1 MAEITLLPL
10 IQEAV
15 KTAMRN
21 RDKEIVTTLRMAISE
36 LKKEEIDNKVT
47 LDDTFVISI
56 LQRMIKQRKD
66 AASQFQEANRH
77 ELAEKERN
85 EIAMLSE
92 FLPEQLSNDDLL
104 QIVKEEIITSEA
116 SSMKDIGKVMG
127 SLKPKLLGKADM
139 STVSKLVK
147 EQLSNNN

>member
-1 MAEITLLPL
+1 MADITLLPL

-36 LKKEEIDNKVT
+36 LKKEEIDNKVA
-47 LDDTFVISI
+47 LEDTFVISI

-66 AASQFQEANRH
+66 AASQFQEANRP

-85 EIAMLSE
+85 EITMLSE

-104 QIVKEEIITSEA
+104 PIVKAEIISSEA

-139 STVSKLVK
+139 STVSRLVK
-147 EQLSNNN
+147 EQLSQ

>member
-36 LKKEEIDNKVT
+36 LKKEEIDNKIT
-47 LDDTFVISI
+47 LDDAFVISI

-66 AASQFQEANRH
+66 AASQFQEANRP

-85 EIAMLSE
+85 EITMLSE

-104 QIVKEEIITSEA
+104 QIVKAEIISFEA

-139 STVSKLVK
+139 STVSRLVK
-147 EQLSNNN
+147 EQLS

>member
-47 LDDTFVISI
+47 LDDAFVISI

-66 AASQFQEANRH
+66 AASQFQEANRP

-85 EIAMLSE
+85 EIIMLSE

-104 QIVKEEIITSEA
+104 QIVKAEIISSEA

-139 STVSKLVK
+139 STVSRLVK
-147 EQLSNNN
+147 EQLSQ

>member
-47 LDDTFVISI
+47 LDDAFVISI

-66 AASQFQEANRH
+66 AASQFQEANRP

-85 EIAMLSE
+85 EITMLSE

-104 QIVKEEIITSEA
+104 QIVKAEIISFEA

-139 STVSKLVK
+139 SMVSRLVK
-147 EQLSNNN
+147 EQLSQ

>member
-47 LDDTFVISI
+47 LEDTFVISI

-66 AASQFQEANRH
+66 AASQFQEANRP

-85 EIAMLSE
+85 EITMLSE

-104 QIVKEEIITSEA
+104 PIIKTEIISSEA

-139 STVSKLVK
+139 STVSRLVK
-147 EQLSNNN
+147 EQLSQ

>member
-15 KTAMRN
+15 KTAMKN

-85 EIAMLSE
+85 EIVMLSE

-104 QIVKEEIITSEA
+104 QIVKAEIISSEA
-116 SSMKDIGKVMG
+116 SSMKDIGKVMS

-139 STVSKLVK
+139 STVSRLVK
-147 EQLSNNN
+147 EQLVQ

>member
-36 LKKEEIDNKVT
+36 LKKEEIDKKVT
-47 LDDTFVISI
+47 LDDVFVISI

-66 AASQFQEANRH
+66 AASQFQEANRP

-85 EIAMLSE
+85 EITMLSE
-92 FLPEQLSNDDLL
+92 FLPEQMSEEDLL
-104 QIVKEEIITSEA
+104 QIVKEEIISSNA
-116 SSMKDIGKVMG
+116 SSMQDIGKIMG
-127 SLKPKLLGKADM
+127 SLKIKLLGKADM

-147 EQLSNNN
+147 EQLS

>member
-47 LDDTFVISI
+47 LDDAFVISI

-66 AASQFQEANRH
+66 AASQFQEANRP

-85 EIAMLSE
+85 EIVMLSE

-104 QIVKEEIITSEA
+104 QIVKAEIISSEA

-139 STVSKLVK
+139 STVSRLVK
-147 EQLSNNN
+147 EQLSQ

>member
-21 RDKEIVTTLRMAISE
+21 HDKEIVTTLRMAISE

-47 LDDTFVISI
+47 LDDSFVISI

-66 AASQFQEANRH
+66 AASQFQEANRP
-77 ELAEKERN
+77 ELAEKEKN
-85 EIAMLSE
+85 EILMLSE
-92 FLPEQLSNDDLL
+92 FLPEQMSEEDLL
-104 QIVKEEIITSEA
+104 QIVKEEILSSGA
-116 SSMKDIGKVMG
+116 SSMQDIGKIMG
-127 SLKPKLLGKADM
+127 SLKAKLLGKADM

-147 EQLSNNN
+147 EQLSQ

>member
-85 EIAMLSE
+85 EITMLSE
-92 FLPEQLSNDDLL
+92 FLPEQLSNNDLL
-104 QIVKEEIITSEA
+104 QIVKAEIISSEA

-139 STVSKLVK
+139 STVSRLVK
-147 EQLSNNN
+147 EQLSQ

>member
-66 AASQFQEANRH
+66 AASQFQEANRP

-85 EIAMLSE
+85 EIIMLSE

-104 QIVKEEIITSEA
+104 QIVKAEIISSEA

-139 STVSKLVK
+139 STVSRLVK
-147 EQLSNNN
+147 EQLSQ

>member
-36 LKKEEIDNKVT
+36 LKKEEIDNKVA
-47 LDDTFVISI
+47 LEDTFVISI

-66 AASQFQEANRH
+66 AASQFQEANRP

-85 EIAMLSE
+85 EITMLSE

-104 QIVKEEIITSEA
+104 PIVKAEIISSEA
-116 SSMKDIGKVMG
+116 SSMKDIGKVMS

-147 EQLSNNN
+147 EQLSQ

>member
-15 KTAMRN
+15 KSAMRN

-47 LDDTFVISI
+47 LDDPFVISI

-66 AASQFQEANRH
+66 AASQFQDANRP

-85 EIAMLSE
+85 EITMLSE
-92 FLPEQLSNDDLL
+92 FLPEQMSEDDLL
-104 QIVKEEIITSEA
+104 LIVKEEIISSEA
-116 SSMKDIGKVMG
+116 SSMQDIGKVMG
-127 SLKPKLLGKADM
+127 SLKPKLLGQADM

-147 EQLSNNN
+147 DQLS

>member
-21 RDKEIVTTLRMAISE
+21 RNKEIVTTLRMAISE
-36 LKKEEIDNKVT
+36 LKKEEIDKKVT
-47 LDDTFVISI
+47 LDDVFVISI

-66 AASQFQEANRH
+66 AASQFQDANRP

-85 EIAMLSE
+85 EITMLSE
-92 FLPEQLSNDDLL
+92 FLPEQISEEDLL
-104 QIVKEEIITSEA
+104 QIVKDEIISSNA
-116 SSMKDIGKVMG
+116 SSMQDIGKIMG
-127 SLKPKLLGKADM
+127 SLKIKLLGKADM

-147 EQLSNNN
+147 EQLS

>member
-21 RDKEIVTTLRMAISE
+21 HDKEIVTTLRMAISE

-47 LDDTFVISI
+47 LDDSFVISI

-66 AASQFQEANRH
+66 AASQFQEANRP
-77 ELAEKERN
+77 ELAEKEKN
-85 EIAMLSE
+85 EILMLSE
-92 FLPEQLSNDDLL
+92 FLPEQMSEEDLL
-104 QIVKEEIITSEA
+104 QIVKEEILSSGA
-116 SSMKDIGKVMG
+116 SSMQDIGKIMG
-127 SLKPKLLGKADM
+127 SLKTKLLGKADM

-147 EQLSNNN
+147 EQLSQ

>member
-1 MAEITLLPL
+1 MADITLLPL

-15 KTAMRN
+15 KTAMKN

-85 EIAMLSE
+85 EIVMLSE

-104 QIVKEEIITSEA
+104 QIVKAEIISSEA
-116 SSMKDIGKVMG
+116 GSMKDIGKVMG

>member
-15 KTAMRN
+15 KSAMRN

-47 LDDTFVISI
+47 LDDPFVISI

-66 AASQFQEANRH
+66 AASQFQEANRP

-85 EIAMLSE
+85 EITMLSE
-92 FLPEQLSNDDLL
+92 FLPEQLSEDDLL
-104 QIVKEEIITSEA
+104 QIVKQEIISSGA
-116 SSMKDIGKVMG
+116 SSMQDIGKVMG

-147 EQLSNNN
+147 DQLS

>member
-21 RDKEIVTTLRMAISE
+21 HDKEIVTTLRMAISE

-47 LDDTFVISI
+47 LDDSFVISI

-66 AASQFQEANRH
+66 AASQFQEANRP
-77 ELAEKERN
+77 ELAKKERN
-85 EIAMLSE
+85 EILMLSE
-92 FLPEQLSNDDLL
+92 FLPEQMSEEDLI
-104 QIVKEEIITSEA
+104 QIVKEEIINSDA
-116 SSMKDIGKVMG
+116 SSMQDIGKIMG

-139 STVSKLVK
+139 STVSRLVK
-147 EQLSNNN
+147 EQLSQ

>member
-15 KTAMRN
+15 KAAMRN

-85 EIAMLSE
+85 EIVMLSE

-104 QIVKEEIITSEA
+104 KIVKAEIISSEA
-116 SSMKDIGKVMG
+116 GSMKDIGKVMG

-139 STVSKLVK
+139 STVSRLVK
-147 EQLSNNN
+147 EQLSQ

>member
-1 MAEITLLPL
+1 MADITLLPL

-47 LDDTFVISI
+47 LDDAFVISI

-66 AASQFQEANRH
+66 AASQFQEANRP

-85 EIAMLSE
+85 EITMLSE

-104 QIVKEEIITSEA
+104 QIVKAEIISSEA

-127 SLKPKLLGKADM
+127 TLKPKLIGKADM
-139 STVSKLVK
+139 STVSRLVK
-147 EQLSNNN
+147 EQLSQ

>member
-1 MAEITLLPL
+1 MVEITLLPL

-21 RDKEIVTTLRMAISE
+21 HDKEIVTTLRMAISE

-47 LDDTFVISI
+47 LDDSFVISI

-66 AASQFQEANRH
+66 AASQFQEANRP
-77 ELAEKERN
+77 ELAKKERN
-85 EIAMLSE
+85 EILMLSE
-92 FLPEQLSNDDLL
+92 FLPEQMSEEDLL
-104 QIVKEEIITSEA
+104 QIVKEEILSSGA
-116 SSMKDIGKVMG
+116 SSMQDIGKIMG
-127 SLKPKLLGKADM
+127 SLKAKLLGKADM

-147 EQLSNNN
+147 EQLSQ

>member
-15 KTAMRN
+15 KSAMRN

-47 LDDTFVISI
+47 LDDPFVISI
-56 LQRMIKQRKD
+56 LQKMIKQRKD
-66 AASQFQEANRH
+66 AASQFQDANRP
-77 ELAEKERN
+77 ELAKKERN
-85 EIAMLSE
+85 EITMLSE
-92 FLPEQLSNDDLL
+92 FLPEQLSEDDLL
-104 QIVKEEIITSEA
+104 LIVKEEIISSEA
-116 SSMKDIGKVMG
+116 TSMQDIGKVMG
-127 SLKPKLLGKADM
+127 SLKPKLLGQADM

-147 EQLSNNN
+147 DQLS

>member
-36 LKKEEIDNKVT
+36 LKKEEIDNKAT

-66 AASQFQEANRH
+66 AASQFQEANRP

-85 EIAMLSE
+85 EITMLSD

-104 QIVKEEIITSEA
+104 QIVKAEIISFEA

-139 STVSKLVK
+139 STVSRLVK
-147 EQLSNNN
+147 EQLS

>member
-15 KTAMRN
+15 KAAMRN

-104 QIVKEEIITSEA
+104 QIVKEEIISSEA

-139 STVSKLVK
+139 STVSRLVK
-147 EQLSNNN
+147 EQLSQ

>member
-47 LDDTFVISI
+47 LDDAFVISI

-66 AASQFQEANRH
+66 AASQFQEANRP

-85 EIAMLSE
+85 EITMLSD

-104 QIVKEEIITSEA
+104 QIVKAEIISSEA

-139 STVSKLVK
+139 STVSRLVK
-147 EQLSNNN
+147 EQLSQ

>member
-15 KTAMRN
+15 KTAMKN

-66 AASQFQEANRH
+66 AASQFQEANRP

-85 EIAMLSE
+85 EIVMLSE
-92 FLPEQLSNDDLL
+92 FLPEQLSNDELL
-104 QIVKEEIITSEA
+104 QIVKAEIISSEA
-116 SSMKDIGKVMG
+116 GSMKDIGKVMG

-139 STVSKLVK
+139 STVSRLVK
-147 EQLSNNN
+147 EQLSQ

>member
-15 KTAMRN
+15 KAAMRN

-66 AASQFQEANRH
+66 AASQFQEANRP
-77 ELAEKERN
+77 ELAEKEKN
-85 EIAMLSE
+85 EITMLSE

-104 QIVKEEIITSEA
+104 QIVKAEIISSEA
-116 SSMKDIGKVMG
+116 SSMKDIGKVMS

-139 STVSKLVK
+139 STVSRLVK
-147 EQLSNNN
+147 EQLVQ

>member
-66 AASQFQEANRH
+66 AASQFQEANRP
-77 ELAEKERN
+77 ELAEKEKN
-85 EIAMLSE
+85 EITMLSE

-104 QIVKEEIITSEA
+104 QIVKAEIISSEA
-116 SSMKDIGKVMG
+116 SSMKDIGKVMS

-139 STVSKLVK
+139 STVSRLVK
-147 EQLSNNN
+147 EQLVQ

>member
-15 KTAMRN
+15 KAAMRN

-47 LDDTFVISI
+47 LDDAFVISI

-66 AASQFQEANRH
+66 AASQFQEANRP

-85 EIAMLSE
+85 EITMLSE

-104 QIVKEEIITSEA
+104 PIVKAEIISSEA

-139 STVSKLVK
+139 STVSRLVK
-147 EQLSNNN
+147 EQLSQ

>member
-15 KTAMRN
+15 KAAMRN

-85 EIAMLSE
+85 EIVMLSE
-92 FLPEQLSNDDLL
+92 FLPEQLSNDELL
-104 QIVKEEIITSEA
+104 QIVKAEIISSEA
-116 SSMKDIGKVMG
+116 GSMKDIGKVMG

-139 STVSKLVK
+139 STVSRLVK
-147 EQLSNNN
+147 EQLSQ

>member
-15 KTAMRN
+15 KTAMKN

-66 AASQFQEANRH
+66 AASQFQEANRP
-77 ELAEKERN
+77 ELAEKEKN
-85 EIAMLSE
+85 EITMLSE

-104 QIVKEEIITSEA
+104 KIVKAEIISSEA

-139 STVSKLVK
+139 STVSRLVK
-147 EQLSNNN
+147 EQLSQ

>member
-47 LDDTFVISI
+47 LDDSFVISI

-66 AASQFQEANRH
+66 AASQFQEANRP
-77 ELAEKERN
+77 ELAEKEKN
-85 EIAMLSE
+85 EILMLSE
-92 FLPEQLSNDDLL
+92 FLPEQMSEEDLL
-104 QIVKEEIITSEA
+104 QIVKKEILSSGA
-116 SSMKDIGKVMG
+116 SSMQDIGKIMG
-127 SLKPKLLGKADM
+127 SLKAKLLGKADM

-147 EQLSNNN
+147 EHLSQ